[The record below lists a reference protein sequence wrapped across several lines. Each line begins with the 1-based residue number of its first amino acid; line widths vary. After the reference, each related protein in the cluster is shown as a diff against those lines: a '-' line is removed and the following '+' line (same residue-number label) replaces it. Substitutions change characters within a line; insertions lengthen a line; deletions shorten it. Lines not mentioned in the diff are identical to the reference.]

1 MISHCLGYIW
11 KLSDPCR
18 IFAVFNRST
27 DHKPLIM
34 KTPTT
39 TRKSSKAAVSV
50 KSNKVASPAKEAKPL
65 PKDVYFR
72 YRYRLAVKAGNLGSA
87 KKFANLLAKM
97 GAVLEVKSEKFL
109 TLEGGEKYLASLV
122 KPKADAPTKAPGKA
136 VAKSNDLGLKE
147 TLAMIQ
153 QMAAEYGWDK
163 AEVLKLTMAAI
174 NKVGA

>member
-1 MISHCLGYIW
+1 MSLENFRPLPYLC
-11 KLSDPCR
+11 SVQP
-18 IFAVFNRST
+18 VNRPQS
-27 DHKPLIM
+27 KSNM
-34 KTPTT
+34 KTTTTT
-39 TRKSSKAAVSV
+39 TRKSSKAAVSA
-50 KSNKVASPAKEAKPL
+50 KSNKVASPAIEAKPL

-109 TLEGGEKYLASLV
+109 TLEGGEKYLASLA
-122 KPKADAPTKAPGKA
+122 KPKAAAPKEPKAPGKA

>member
-1 MISHCLGYIW
+1 
-11 KLSDPCR
+11 
-18 IFAVFNRST
+18 
-27 DHKPLIM
+27 M

-39 TRKSSKAAVSV
+39 TPTRKSSKAAVSA
-50 KSNKVASPAKEAKPL
+50 KSNKVASPAIEAKPL

-97 GAVLEVKSEKFL
+97 GAVLEVKGEKFL
-109 TLEGGEKYLASLV
+109 TLEGGEKYLASLA
-122 KPKADAPTKAPGKA
+122 KPKAAAPTKAPGKA
-136 VAKSNDLGLKE
+136 LAKSNDLGLKE

>member
-1 MISHCLGYIW
+1 
-11 KLSDPCR
+11 
-18 IFAVFNRST
+18 
-27 DHKPLIM
+27 M

-39 TRKSSKAAVSV
+39 TPTRKSSKAAVSA
-50 KSNKVASPAKEAKPL
+50 KSSKAASPAQEAKPL

-97 GAVLEVKSEKFL
+97 GAVLEVKGEKFL

-122 KPKADAPTKAPGKA
+122 KPKAAAPTKAPGKA

>member
-1 MISHCLGYIW
+1 
-11 KLSDPCR
+11 
-18 IFAVFNRST
+18 
-27 DHKPLIM
+27 M
-34 KTPTT
+34 KTTTTT
-39 TRKSSKAAVSV
+39 TRKSSKAAVSA
-50 KSNKVASPAKEAKPL
+50 KSNKVASPAIEAKPL

-109 TLEGGEKYLASLV
+109 TLEGGEKYLASLA
-122 KPKADAPTKAPGKA
+122 KPKAAAPKEPKAPVKAEGKA